1 MIDVEIN
8 SFLRKLYCKPEIEIH
23 VTHVEGPLLEGTN
36 INSGG
41 GAGGN
46 GNYGGGFDNPAK
58 FFFGDSPADIP
69 EEPVETPVVDEDI
82 EGESNDS
89 IWGYTLPRFSGVW
102 GD

>member
-8 SFLRKLYCKPEIEIH
+8 SLLRKLYCKPEIELH
-23 VTHVEGPLLEGTN
+23 VTHVEGSLLAGTKYGGTN
-36 INSGG
+36 DPG
-41 GAGGN
+41 
-46 GNYGGGFDNPAK
+46 DNPSGPYNPFGAK
-58 FFFGDSPADIP
+58 FLFGDSPADIP

-89 IWGYTLPRFSGVW
+89 IWGHTLPRFSGVW

>member
-8 SFLRKLYCKPEIEIH
+8 SLLRKLYCKPEIELH
-23 VTHVEGPLLEGTN
+23 VTHVEGSLLEGTN
-36 INSGG
+36 VNSGG

-46 GNYGGGFDNPAK
+46 GNQDDKTFGAK
-58 FFFGDSPADIP
+58 FLFGDSPADIP

-89 IWGYTLPRFSGVW
+89 NWGHTLPRFSGVW